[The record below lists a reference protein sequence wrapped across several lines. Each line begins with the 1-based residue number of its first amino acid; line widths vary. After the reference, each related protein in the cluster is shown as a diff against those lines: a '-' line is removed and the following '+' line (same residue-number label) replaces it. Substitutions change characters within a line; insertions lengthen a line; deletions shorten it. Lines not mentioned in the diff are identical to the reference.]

1 MVREDL
7 KTKDIYD
14 TTDCHVSRERTVPE
28 MGYLV
33 TAHGAGVRTK
43 ASPHLRGADPVVW
56 NNWCTAGGVYP
67 STHSLKH
74 GWERREERKASAVE
88 GVTMGSPE
96 VDSVVSCRR
105 EGKDGNR

>member
-14 TTDCHVSRERTVPE
+14 KTDCHVSRERTVPE

-43 ASPHLRGADPVVW
+43 ASPHLREAEPVVW

-67 STHSLKH
+67 STHLSM
-74 GWERREERKASAVE
+74 A
-88 GVTMGSPE
+88 GS
-96 VDSVVSCRR
+96 
-105 EGKDGNR
+105 EGKRGRLML

>member
-14 TTDCHVSRERTVPE
+14 TTDCLVSRERTVPE

-43 ASPHLRGADPVVW
+43 ASPHLRGRSSGVEHPVHSW
-56 NNWCTAGGVYP
+56 WGFIHPLTHLSMAG
-67 STHSLKH
+67 S
-74 GWERREERKASAVE
+74 
-88 GVTMGSPE
+88 
-96 VDSVVSCRR
+96 
-105 EGKDGNR
+105 EGKRGRLLL